1 MRIATLLTVTLLC
14 SACGSIE
21 YRDTNAAVDA
31 NPLCA
36 GDNSDRPGE
45 PASSKD
51 CERTSE
57 ASWSSGQDKD
67 DEAIDFGGKDD
78 D

>member
-1 MRIATLLTVTLLC
+1 MRIATLLTVSVLC

-21 YRDTNAAVDA
+21 YRDSNAAVDA

-45 PASSKD
+45 PASSRD
-51 CERTSE
+51 CERSRE
-57 ASWSSGQDKD
+57 ASWSPGQDKD
-67 DEAIDFGGKDD
+67 DEAIDFSGKDD
-78 D
+78 G

>member
-1 MRIATLLTVTLLC
+1 MRIATLLLVALLC
-14 SACGSIE
+14 GACGSVE
-21 YRDTNAAVDA
+21 YRDTNAAVNA

-36 GDNSDRPGE
+36 GDNSPGE

-57 ASWSSGQDKD
+57 TSWSSGQDKD
-67 DEAIDFGGKDD
+67 GEAIDFSGKDD

>member
-1 MRIATLLTVTLLC
+1 MRHVLWLLALSTA
-14 SACGSIE
+14 ACGSIE

-36 GDNSDRPGE
+36 SAPDRPGE
-45 PASSKD
+45 PVSQA
-51 CERTSE
+51 CERKSE
-57 ASWSSGQDKD
+57 TTLRSGRDGS
-67 DEAIDFGGKDD
+67 EVDFKRKSGDD

>member
-1 MRIATLLTVTLLC
+1 MRIATLSFIILLC
-14 SACGSIE
+14 GACGSVE
-21 YRDTNAAVDA
+21 YRDSNAAVDA

-57 ASWSSGQDKD
+57 AAWSSGQDGA
-67 DEAIDFGGKDD
+67 DEAIDFSGKDD

>member
-1 MRIATLLTVTLLC
+1 MRIATLLTVSLLC

-45 PASSKD
+45 PASSKN

-57 ASWSSGQDKD
+57 ASWSPRQDKD
-67 DEAIDFGGKDD
+67 DEAIDFSGKDD